1 MVNATIWSLTLSKAE
16 ENCKWPLRVSIKML
30 ARQASLDLKYSHH
43 KQRLHE
49 RCFIWNRIV
58 FDAVTPSVYTAP
70 IETVAET
77 GSIWKL
83 CQKWS
88 VFKTI
93 RFHLTCKRRNR
104 IDLSTVT
111 IMVRNLHSSIQN
123 GESCTKFSARM
134 CHRVVP
140 IPCHHITSYLL
151 FFSEAIQN
159 ITIFN
164 ISSGSIPNQHP
175 KPFYWLGIH

>member
-1 MVNATIWSLTLSKAE
+1 MSKTCNKMHAARAVRLFYSFNQSYRSDLALLLLS
-16 ENCKWPLRVSIKML
+16 SIL
-30 ARQASLDLKYSHH
+30 

-58 FDAVTPSVYTAP
+58 FDAVTPSVYTTP

-77 GSIWKL
+77 GSIWKR

-93 RFHLTCKRRNR
+93 RIYLTCKQRNR

-111 IMVRNLHSSIQN
+111 IIVRNLHSSIQN
-123 GESCTKFSARM
+123 GESRM
-134 CHRVVP
+134 
-140 IPCHHITSYLL
+140 CHHITSYLL

-175 KPFYWLGIH
+175 KTFYWLWIH

>member
-16 ENCKWPLRVSIKML
+16 KKTLHVHCKWPLRVSIKML

-58 FDAVTPSVYTAP
+58 FDAVTPSVYTTP

-77 GSIWKL
+77 GSIWKR
-83 CQKWS
+83 CQKLS

-93 RFHLTCKRRNR
+93 RIYLTCKRRNR

-111 IMVRNLHSSIQN
+111 IIVRNLHSSIQN

-134 CHRVVP
+134 CH
-140 IPCHHITSYLL
+140 HITSYLL
-151 FFSEAIQN
+151 FFPEAIQN

-164 ISSGSIPNQHP
+164 ISSGTIPNQHP
-175 KPFYWLGIH
+175 KPFYWLRIH